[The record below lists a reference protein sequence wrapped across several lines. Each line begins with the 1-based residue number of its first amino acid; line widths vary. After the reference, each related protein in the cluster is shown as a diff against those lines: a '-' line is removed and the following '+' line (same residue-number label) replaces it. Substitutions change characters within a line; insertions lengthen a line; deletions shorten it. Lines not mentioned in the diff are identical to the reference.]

1 MGLRGINRIVSTLN
15 EWVGRVISFLVL
27 AMIAITTYDVFAR
40 YLFNK
45 PTIWG
50 MDINNY
56 MLCIYSLL
64 GGGFALLRGG
74 HVKVDIIYG
83 RLSYRKKAILDSFF
97 SFFFF
102 IFIGVLL
109 IYGWKMAHD
118 ALVQKEL
125 SPSLIKWPLFPTKVM
140 VPTGAFLVL
149 IQGIVKFIN
158 DILTAITGRQIL
170 ESEAKGIFA
179 VKHNK

>member
-1 MGLRGINRIVSTLN
+1 MGLKGISSIVATIN
-15 EWVGRVISFLVL
+15 EWVGRAVSFLVL
-27 AMIAITTYDVFAR
+27 AMIATITYDVFAR
-40 YLFNK
+40 YLFNQ
-45 PTIWG
+45 PTIWSQ
-50 MDINNY
+50 DVNNY

-64 GGGFALLRGG
+64 GGGFTLLRGG

-83 RLSYRKKAILDSFF
+83 RLGYRKRAILDSIF

-125 SPSLIKWPLFPTKVM
+125 SPSLIKFPLFPTKVM
-140 VPTGAFLVL
+140 VPLGAFLVF

-158 DILTAITGRQIL
+158 DLIIALTGRQIL
-170 ESEAKGIFA
+170 EVKERGIFA
-179 VKHNK
+179 VKD